1 MNDSLI
7 AFGGSVK
14 ALPDGRLGGMLVRYG
29 SPSERDVH
37 DEFFTADTDFLDPPL
52 AVPSLYHHGWT
63 KALGNRPIGRA
74 ELTRTPEGIAVK
86 ATLYPEGDGPKQ
98 IPKRHRDKIL
108 GDVIADKL
116 GWSSGSADH
125 LVNVD
130 KSGRILQ
137 WPIVEAT
144 ISPAPADRRNRVFSM
159 KAVKAMAIEGD
170 TDAATLD
177 PEWWPKT
184 LEELASLTRAVKA
197 GRVISASNW
206 ERLKRLYDALETGCA
221 DLKELLASTA
231 IPEANGF
238 GLGDAMA
245 MGYAAKATAN
255 GSNPAPV
262 PTPSTTHEEKAA
274 ALAELG
280 KVVRR
285 YSRG

>member
-37 DEFFTADTDFLDPPL
+37 DEFFTQETDFLDPPL

-74 ELTRTPEGIAVK
+74 ELSRTPEGIAVT
-86 ATLYPEGDGPKQ
+86 ATLYPAGDGPKQ
-98 IPKRHRDKIL
+98 IPSRHRDKIL
-108 GDVIADKL
+108 ADVQADKL

-125 LVNVD
+125 LVNVE
-130 KSGRILQ
+130 KTGRILQ

-144 ISPAPADRRNRVFSM
+144 ISPAPADRRNRVMSL
-159 KAVKAMAIEGD
+159 KAVKALAIEGED
-170 TDAATLD
+170 GTATLD
-177 PEWWPKT
+177 PDWWPRT
-184 LEELASLTRAVKA
+184 LEDLSTFVHSVKA

-206 ERLKRLYDALETGCA
+206 ERLKRLYDALGTGRD
-221 DLKELLASTA
+221 DLGELLNSTA
-231 IPEANGF
+231 IPDANGF

-245 MGYAAKATAN
+245 QAYAAKANA
-255 GSNPAPV
+255 SAVPVV
-262 PTPSTTHEEKAA
+262 PTPSLSTTEEKAA

-285 YSRG
+285 YQRG